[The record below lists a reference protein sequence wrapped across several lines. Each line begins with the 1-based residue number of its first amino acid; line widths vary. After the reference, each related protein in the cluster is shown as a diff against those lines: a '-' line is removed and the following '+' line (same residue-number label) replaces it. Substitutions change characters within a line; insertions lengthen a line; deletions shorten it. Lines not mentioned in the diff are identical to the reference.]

1 MAMECDT
8 PQAARSGVRPDARRD
23 ARAPGRARAGLYRRI
38 GKRALDLAL
47 VLIAAPAILAV
58 LLPLVIAVACDGGA
72 PFYTQM
78 RVGRGGRLYR
88 MWKLR
93 SMVAD
98 SDRLLA
104 EHLAADPAAREEWHH
119 TQKLS
124 HDPRITAVGRIIRK
138 TSLDEL
144 PQLWNVLRG
153 DMSLVGPRPMM
164 ESQRSLYQGRA
175 YYRLRPGVT
184 GLWQVAARNQSSFAA
199 RASFDTLYDR
209 RLSLRQDL
217 TLLAATVAVV
227 CRCTGR

>member
-8 PQAARSGVRPDARRD
+8 PQAARRD
-23 ARAPGRARAGLYRRI
+23 GRAPGRGRAGLYRRI
-38 GKRALDLAL
+38 GKRAFDLAL

-58 LLPLVIAVACDGGA
+58 LLPLVVAVACDGGP

-98 SDRLLA
+98 ADRLLA
-104 EHLAADPAAREEWHH
+104 EHLAADPAAREEWHRS
-119 TQKLS
+119 QKLS
-124 HDPRITAVGRIIRK
+124 QDPRITAVGRVIRK

-164 ESQRSLYQGRA
+164 ESQRGLYQGRA
-175 YYRLRPGVT
+175 YYRLRPGIT

>member
-8 PQAARSGVRPDARRD
+8 PTAARAVYHRR
-23 ARAPGRARAGLYRRI
+23 RRGLYRRF
-38 GKRALDLAL
+38 GKRLLDLCL

-58 LLPLVIAVACDGGA
+58 MLPLVIAVASDGGA

-93 SMVAD
+93 SMVPDAD
-98 SDRLLA
+98 QLLA
-104 EHLAADPAAREEWHH
+104 KHLAADEAARAEWSHS
-119 TQKLS
+119 QKLR
-124 HDPRITAVGRIIRK
+124 HDPRITAVGRVIRK

-144 PQLWNVLRG
+144 PQLWNVFRG

-164 ESQRSLYQGRA
+164 DSQRSLYQGRA

-209 RLSLRQDL
+209 RVSLRHDL
-217 TLLAATVAVV
+217 GLLAATVAVV
-227 CRCTGR
+227 CRGTGR

>member
-1 MAMECDT
+1 MTMQCDT
-8 PQAARSGVRPDARRD
+8 PDLAAPLGRR
-23 ARAPGRARAGLYRRI
+23 RRGLYRRA
-38 GKRALDLAL
+38 GKRLLDLCL

-58 LLPLVIAVACDGGA
+58 LLPLAIAVACDGHT
-72 PFYTQM
+72 PFYSQM

-93 SMVAD
+93 SMVPDA
-98 SDRLLA
+98 DRLLA
-104 EHLAADPAAREEWHH
+104 ERLAADPAARAEWGHS
-119 TQKLS
+119 QKLC
-124 HDPRITAVGRIIRK
+124 HDSRITAVGKVIRK

-164 ESQRSLYQGRA
+164 DGQQDLYQGRA
-175 YYRLRPGVT
+175 YYVLRPGVT
-184 GLWQVAARNQSSFAA
+184 GLWQVAARNQTGFSA

-217 TLLAATVAVV
+217 VLLAATVAVV

>member
-8 PQAARSGVRPDARRD
+8 PGLAPATTDLRR
-23 ARAPGRARAGLYRRI
+23 GGIYRRG
-38 GKRALDLAL
+38 GKRALDLCL
-47 VLIAAPAILAV
+47 VLLAAPAILIV
-58 LLPLVIAVACDGGA
+58 LLPLMIAVACDGGS
-72 PFYTQM
+72 PFYTQL
-78 RVGRGGRLYR
+78 RVGQGGRLYR

-93 SMVAD
+93 SMQPDA
-98 SDRLLA
+98 DRLLA
-104 EHLAADPAAREEWHH
+104 EHLAANAEARAEWEHS
-119 TQKLS
+119 QKLS

-138 TSLDEL
+138 TSMDEL

-164 ESQRSLYQGRA
+164 DSQRALYQGRA

-199 RASFDTLYDR
+199 RASFDTLYHR

-217 TLLAATVAVV
+217 ALLAATVAVV